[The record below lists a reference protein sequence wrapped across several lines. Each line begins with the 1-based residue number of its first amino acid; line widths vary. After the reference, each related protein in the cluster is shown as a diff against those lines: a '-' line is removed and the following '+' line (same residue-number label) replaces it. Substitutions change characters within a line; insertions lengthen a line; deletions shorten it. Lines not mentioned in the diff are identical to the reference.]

1 MAQKWRK
8 PELAEEMLGCLK
20 KGKSARKLVVTFVA
34 RLLTAQAARLRDL
47 WLILVGLPGVEPG
60 TNGL

>member
-8 PELAEEMLGCLK
+8 PELAKEMLGCLK
-20 KGKSARKLVVTFVA
+20 KSKSAGKLVGTFTARLLAAQVA
-34 RLLTAQAARLRDL
+34 RLRHLSLL
-47 WLILVGLPGVEPG
+47 LVGLPGVEPG